1 MSGLLGLLFMSAC
14 LGLGCFGFGIIPLS
28 VVLPKNQMAKLS
40 TIGNGLL
47 LGTALGVIIPEGI
60 ETLASAYPKSDL
72 PTRQIA
78 LSLLFGFTFMLVV
91 EQLLSPHS
99 HSPPSNTLPVH
110 NGRPAAAAP
119 PEVQFDA
126 GTELG
131 ELELEQGFGYIENNS
146 TPGRGQAP
154 DEDPKRKAYP
164 LTLGL
169 VVHGLADGLALGVSA
184 LSTSNLGAL
193 SDLSLVV
200 FLALIV
206 HKGPTALAL
215 TTSLLATSLPRAECK
230 RHIIFFSASTPLGAI
245 VSYTIFSI
253 LGAGKGGNWTGVALL
268 VSGGTF
274 LYVATVLQPV
284 GHHKD
289 PESSKDDMSDMTRV
303 AFLVFGMTVPFAIS
317 QLVGHG
323 H

>member
-1 MSGLLGLLFMSAC
+1 
-14 LGLGCFGFGIIPLS
+14 
-28 VVLPKNQMAKLS
+28 
-40 TIGNGLL
+40 
-47 LGTALGVIIPEGI
+47 
-60 ETLASAYPKSDL
+60 
-72 PTRQIA
+72 
-78 LSLLFGFTFMLVV
+78 MLVV

-99 HSPPSNTLPVH
+99 HSHTSNTLPVH

-119 PEVQFDA
+119 TEVQFDA

-146 TPGRGQAP
+146 TPGRGPVP

-184 LSTSNLGAL
+184 LSTSHLGAL

-245 VSYTIFSI
+245 VSYTVFSV

-268 VSGGTF
+268 VSVSNIYQFVIFSAAYTNHRAE
-274 LYVATVLQPV
+274 LSSMWPLSCSLSAT
-284 GHHKD
+284 
-289 PESSKDDMSDMTRV
+289 TRT
-303 AFLVFGMTVPFAIS
+303 LSLPKTIRRT
-317 QLVGHG
+317 
-323 H
+323 